1 MKRLLIF
8 VPITLLLCSCS
19 DPSADVRHEIKKI
32 NNNIVVQ
39 KNDAVPTRKDR
50 REIYQ
55 ADQYRSP
62 FQPPNEVIQAQA
74 RAQLQAKNATNASN
88 ATQRSQQY
96 INPPVNSLSN
106 QQSNTSSIVTQKKS
120 YPNAITVDTNRSR
133 DYLENFPLTS
143 LKMTGIVGD
152 GKNWLAL
159 IQTPNGNIIMAKVGD
174 YVGDSFG
181 RIMQINKTNIVV
193 REAVKVEDGIYI
205 PKTIIV
211 PVISSQNSQV
221 NAKSSTRGSRNPDTI
236 AKPTSA
242 STVTTNADTPP
253 L

>member
-8 VPITLLLCSCS
+8 APITLLLFSCS

-32 NNNIVVQ
+32 NNNIIVQ

-50 REIYQ
+50 KEIYQ
-55 ADQYRSP
+55 ANQYRSP

-96 INPPVNSLSN
+96 INPHVNSLSN

-120 YPNAITVDTNRSR
+120 YPNAITVDINRSR
-133 DYLENFPLTS
+133 DYLESFPLTS

-221 NAKSSTRGSRNPDTI
+221 NAKSSTRDSRNSDTI
-236 AKPTSA
+236 AKLTSA

>member
-96 INPPVNSLSN
+96 
-106 QQSNTSSIVTQKKS
+106 
-120 YPNAITVDTNRSR
+120 NAITVDTNRSR

>member
-8 VPITLLLCSCS
+8 APITLLLFSCS
-19 DPSADVRHEIKKI
+19 DPSADVQHEIKKI

-39 KNDAVPTRKDR
+39 KNDAVLTRKDR
-50 REIYQ
+50 KEIYQ

-74 RAQLQAKNATNASN
+74 RAQLQAKNATNA
-88 ATQRSQQY
+88 TQRSQQY
-96 INPPVNSLSN
+96 INPHVNSLSN

-159 IQTPNGNIIMAKVGD
+159 IQTPDGNIIMAKVGD

-211 PVISSQNSQV
+211 PVISSQNSQA
-221 NAKSSTRGSRNPDTI
+221 NAKSSTRDSRNSDTI

>member
-8 VPITLLLCSCS
+8 APITLLLFSCS

-50 REIYQ
+50 KEIYQ

-74 RAQLQAKNATNASN
+74 RAKLQAKNAANSSN
-88 ATQRSQQY
+88 ATQ
-96 INPPVNSLSN
+96 IDSLSN
-106 QQSNTSSIVTQKKS
+106 QQSNASSIVTQKKG
-120 YPNAITVDTNRSR
+120 YPNAITVDINRSR
-133 DYLENFPLTS
+133 DYLESFPLTS

-205 PKTIIV
+205 PKTIII

-221 NAKSSTRGSRNPDTI
+221 NAKSSTRDSRNSDTI
-236 AKPTSA
+236 AKLTSA

>member
-8 VPITLLLCSCS
+8 APITLLLFSCS
-19 DPSADVRHEIKKI
+19 DPSADVQHEIKKI

-39 KNDAVPTRKDR
+39 KNDAVLTRKDR
-50 REIYQ
+50 KEIYQ

-74 RAQLQAKNATNASN
+74 RAQLQAKNATNA
-88 ATQRSQQY
+88 TQRSQQY
-96 INPPVNSLSN
+96 INPHVNSLSN

-159 IQTPNGNIIMAKVGD
+159 IQTPDGNIIMAKVGD

-221 NAKSSTRGSRNPDTI
+221 NAKSSTRDSRNSDTI
-236 AKPTSA
+236 ARLTSA

>member
-8 VPITLLLCSCS
+8 APITLLLFSCS

-39 KNDAVPTRKDR
+39 KKDAVPTRKDR
-50 REIYQ
+50 KEIYQ

-74 RAQLQAKNATNASN
+74 RAQLQAKNAANASN

-120 YPNAITVDTNRSR
+120 YPNAITVDANRSR
-133 DYLENFPLTS
+133 DYLENFPLSS
-143 LKMTGIVGD
+143 LKMTGVVGD

-221 NAKSSTRGSRNPDTI
+221 NAKSSTRDSRNSYTI

-242 STVTTNADTPP
+242 STVNTNADTPP